1 MCPSFQFCKNWFLGG
16 WFSSI
21 CLVKVL
27 YCKKIMVNKDNERM
41 SFKTE
46 AELLINK
53 CNQCP
58 VNTCRKKFTMFLIG
72 IEKFLPA
79 LKKFVGS
86 ALAYWD
92 HGEGQ
97 AMWGRATSRI

>member
-1 MCPSFQFCKNWFLGG
+1 
-16 WFSSI
+16 
-21 CLVKVL
+21 
-27 YCKKIMVNKDNERM
+27 M
-41 SFKTE
+41 SFKAE

-58 VNTCRKKFTMFLIG
+58 VNTCRKKFTIFLIG

-79 LKKFVGS
+79 LKKFAGS

-97 AMWGRATSRI
+97 AMWGRATSRIEIFGDLGCNFPNLLIYRKRKRKKGDSS